1 MSKKEGK
8 TINDKKDE
16 SSKKRGWEKFKSE
29 WDNAFS
35 MSVAEDAFN
44 DNDIKLI
51 NDVALDIVSRSM
63 AAPAIMFLVSIKPVS
78 FLMAQGMQFIK
89 PFMPGISNDTNSKEF
104 ANRFM
109 VSTLISNPAAYS
121 RFALLM
127 ESRDAVEM
135 MIDALEKY
143 EDERAQKERR
153 EKRQDK
159 EKK

>member
-159 EKK
+159 